1 VELVEHA
8 LYAVLLD
15 LNERLT
21 INARRAAV
29 PFHTPPCLLEDVTP
43 PDPIQ

>member
-15 LNERLT
+15 LNERLS

-29 PFHTPPCLLEDVTP
+29 PFHTPPCLLKDVTP